1 MLYHHYL
8 AIVILVSMYIY
19 IQQRKLSQKIWKYEL
34 LCLWWWLCFANQ
46 NICINAIV
54 VVMLLLPWNN
64 ENLPNLIYLFRL
76 AQLGVRRQKIS
87 QNEIFFRLYY
97 YQSSSYCSILILVH
111 ILNCNSQQWDFRLLV
126 LLLLLP
132 NFPLVHT
139 YYYLQPQ

>member
-19 IQQRKLSQKIWKYEL
+19 IYNKENCPRKFGNTNYYVYDDDCVSQTKIFALMQLLLS
-34 LCLWWWLCFANQ
+34 CF
-46 NICINAIV
+46 C
-54 VVMLLLPWNN
+54 LPWNN

-111 ILNCNSQQWDFRLLV
+111 ILNCNRNGTSDYFCCYCC
-126 LLLLLP
+126 
-132 NFPLVHT
+132 FPIFH
-139 YYYLQPQ
+139 